1 MDEELLLT
9 VLKQDLKTPPSE
21 EPYLRTLLKNAEA
34 LMKRMGIQ
42 DDGSV
47 DYQYTI
53 EHYAAFLYRKRASS
67 EMIMP
72 RFLRYELNNL
82 LFSQKARE

>member
-21 EPYLRTLLKNAEA
+21 EPFLRTLLKQAEG
-34 LMKRMGIQ
+34 LMKREGIQ
-42 DDGSV
+42 DDGAM
-47 DYQYTI
+47 DYQYAI
-53 EHYAAFLYRKRASS
+53 AHYAAFLYRKRASK
-67 EMIMP
+67 EMVMT

-82 LFSQKARE
+82 LYSEKERN

>member
-42 DDGSV
+42 DDGSM
-47 DYQYTI
+47 D
-53 EHYAAFLYRKRASS
+53 
-67 EMIMP
+67 
-72 RFLRYELNNL
+72 
-82 LFSQKARE
+82 

>member
-21 EPYLRTLLKNAEA
+21 EPFLRTLLKQAEG
-34 LMKRMGIQ
+34 LMRREGIQ
-42 DDGSV
+42 NDGTM

-53 EHYAAFLYRKRASS
+53 AHYAAFLYRKRAAV
-67 EMIMP
+67 EMFMP
-72 RFLRYELNNL
+72 RFLRWELNNL
-82 LFSQKARE
+82 LFSQKARD

>member
-42 DDGSV
+42 DDGSM
-47 DYQYTI
+47 DY
-53 EHYAAFLYRKRASS
+53 H
-67 EMIMP
+67 IM
-72 RFLRYELNNL
+72 RRSCTANAHHL
-82 LFSQKARE
+82 K

>member
-42 DDGSV
+42 DDGSM
-47 DYQYTI
+47 DYQYT
-53 EHYAAFLYRKRASS
+53 AFLYRKRASS